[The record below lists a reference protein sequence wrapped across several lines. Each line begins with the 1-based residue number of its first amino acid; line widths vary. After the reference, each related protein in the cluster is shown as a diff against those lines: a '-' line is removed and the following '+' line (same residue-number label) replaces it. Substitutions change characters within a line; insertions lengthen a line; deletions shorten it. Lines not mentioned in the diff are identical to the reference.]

1 MQIADRFHLHQNL
14 LEAVKK
20 ALASNVPHIIKILPE
35 DMSQIIATAE
45 NNKNESIPDDSGK
58 KNRIHCG

>member
-1 MQIADRFHLHQNL
+1 
-14 LEAVKK
+14 
-20 ALASNVPHIIKILPE
+20 
-35 DMSQIIATAE
+35 MSQSNATAE